1 MGKKKL
7 RKKYS
12 SSGKCKNVSNKHKF
26 DMYSVLDRAI
36 FKAEAKA
43 KGKRVCETI
52 PNPDKNNTKERF
64 IRVCTNG

>member
-1 MGKKKL
+1 LGKKKI

-12 SSGKCKNVSNKHKF
+12 SSGSRKNVSNKHNF
-26 DMYSVLDRAI
+26 NMHSVLDRAI

-52 PNPDKNNTKERF
+52 PNPDKSNTKERF